1 MRSGFAGSDSGASG
15 VNRRVARLLV
25 LLGLGVAAYL
35 VLSLFDHA
43 ARADDGLTDLAGATE
58 PVASVKATATTIEK
72 SISKATASTVRPRK
86 GGAPA
91 INGSQPR
98 SPKVRVTEA
107 SHGRKTHV
115 SPKIRTVVTA
125 KVRGAV
131 RVTVKPGR
139 TADAS
144 RKISTSARPLQ
155 PRMFDVPRVELPLP
169 PRLSGVPGVPA
180 VQAPLWP
187 RLTGLP
193 QVASPPQAPGFSA
206 LRTSADTPPSTS
218 LGGSASPL
226 LTSGKPPSSG
236 EIRETTEEAK
246 PSAPG
251 ASART
256 TPAAP
261 APQPADR
268 STPAGQARDSSGSS
282 VPTIGTISSSWWPDV
297 AVGDRLPATHRLGYG
312 RTTRY
317 AGPPS

>member
-43 ARADDGLTDLAGATE
+43 ARADDGSIHLAGATE

-72 SISKATASTVRPRK
+72 SLSKATASTVRPRK
-86 GGAPA
+86 GGSPA
-91 INGSQPR
+91 INGSRPR
-98 SPKVRVTEA
+98 SPRVRMTEA

-115 SPKIRTVVTA
+115 SPKIRTVVTS

-131 RVTVKPGR
+131 PVTVKPGR
-139 TADAS
+139 TADLS
-144 RKISTSARPLQ
+144 RKIRTSARLPQ
-155 PRMFDVPRVELPLP
+155 PRMFGVPRVELPLS
-169 PRLSGVPGVPA
+169 PRLSGVPA
-180 VQAPLWP
+180 VQVPLWP
-187 RLTGLP
+187 RLTGLT
-193 QVASPPQAPGFSA
+193 QVALPPEAPGFSA

-218 LGGSASPL
+218 LGGSASPPQ

-246 PSAPG
+246 PSVPG

-256 TPAAP
+256 SPAAP

-268 STPAGQARDSSGSS
+268 STPAGQARDSGGSS
-282 VPTIGTISSSWWPDV
+282 TPTIGTVSSSWWPDV
-297 AVGDRLPATHRLGYG
+297 AAGDRLPAIHRPGYG